1 MTTELASSTR
11 YASALQLRASQ
22 TGGFGSNLGDAARRQ
37 IRAETDLDA
46 IALWLGNYVDRAT
59 THANYRKE
67 AERLLLWA
75 LAEALQEPGSITQ
88 DDLRLFRAFLANP
101 ERSNPIWAVIAE
113 LKPVSSLTHE
123 DLTRYRQFLAD
134 PQPASTWITAVNEP
148 DSENDPKEKA
158 KRKRNGGARY
168 STADP
173 RWRPFASRLDPASV
187 KQAVVI
193 LDSMFGWLVEAGYLR
208 GNPLGLLRQRRR
220 RPPQH
225 VTRFLPAVMWQHV
238 KDYVAAMPKQEP
250 QQRREKARARW
261 LTTLFYLLGLR
272 ISEVAAGT
280 MGNFVREMS
289 SGGTTRWW
297 LEVVGKGLKYRR
309 IPVSDELL
317 GELMR
322 YREAHG
328 LAPLPTRGDLTPLL
342 LPYRR
347 RGGNVSGDGVNRKT
361 VHNAIKAIFE
371 NAADW
376 AGAKGGDYVEH
387 AAHIRG
393 ASAHWLRHTAASHML
408 DSKMDLRTVRDNLG
422 HDSINTTSQYAH
434 EEDERRHDET
444 TQSHRMRWN

>member
-1 MTTELASSTR
+1 MTTELALPVR
-11 YASALQLRASQ
+11 YAEAMQLRASQ
-22 TGGFGSNLGDAARRQ
+22 VGGFGANLGDTTRRQ

-46 IALWLGNYVDRAT
+46 IALWLEIYADRAT

-75 LAEALQEPGSITQ
+75 LADALQGPGSIAQ
-88 DDLRLFRAFLANP
+88 EDLQLFRAFLANP

-123 DLTRYRQFLAD
+123 DLTRYRKFLAD
-134 PQPASTWITAVNEP
+134 PQPATTWITE
-148 DSENDPKEKA
+148 
-158 KRKRNGGARY
+158 RGARY
-168 STADP
+168 ATDDP
-173 RWRPFASRLDPASV
+173 RWRPFASQLEPASI

-193 LDSMFGWLVEAGYLR
+193 LDGMFGWLVDAGYLR
-208 GNPLGLLRQRRR
+208 GNPLSLLRQRRR
-220 RPPQH
+220 RPAQH
-225 VTRFLPAVMWQHV
+225 VTRYLPAVMWQHV
-238 KDYVAAMPKQEP
+238 KDYVAAMPDQKP
-250 QQRREKARARW
+250 QQQRDKARARW

-272 ISEVAAGT
+272 ISEVAGGT

-289 SGGTTRWW
+289 AGGTTRWW

-317 GELMR
+317 AELMS
-322 YREAHG
+322 YRQTHG
-328 LAPLPTRGDLTPLL
+328 LVPLPARGESTPLL

-347 RGGNVSGDGVNRKT
+347 REGNVSGEGVDRKT
-361 VHNAIKAIFE
+361 VHNAIKAVFR

-376 AGAKGGDYVEH
+376 TEAKGGQYREQ
-387 AAHIRG
+387 AAHIRD

-408 DSKMDLRTVRDNLG
+408 DSKIDLRTVRDNLG

-434 EEDERRHDET
+434 EEDDRRHDET
-444 TQSHRMRWN
+444 TVNHRMGWN